1 MTKLHR
7 RSIFVIIPISNY
19 FLPCVYSY
27 KRVFVS
33 QSNQICFFHQYSL
46 SELIK
51 FFFPLPPPRICVILM
66 LQQPHTSKMRVG
78 SLSLVHRLTAVLIE
92 QFTFFFS
99 SQYKGL
105 GMDAAA
111 FLHCTL
117 YFLWFLQEIL
127 LVMDPCPGSSH
138 WGDYL
143 GCLSSVHVKS
153 KIPPCKRN
161 LW

>member
-1 MTKLHR
+1 MRGRKQHSMFSSTESGTMTKLHR

-66 LQQPHTSKMRVG
+66 LQQPHIQNESWFSVTSAQIDCCSYWAIHLFFFPVNTKGLAWMLLPSSIALFIFCDFCRRYC
-78 SLSLVHRLTAVLIE
+78 LSWTHVLVPLIE
-92 QFTFFFS
+92 
-99 SQYKGL
+99 G
-105 GMDAAA
+105 
-111 FLHCTL
+111 
-117 YFLWFLQEIL
+117 I
-127 LVMDPCPGSSH
+127 
-138 WGDYL
+138 
-143 GCLSSVHVKS
+143 
-153 KIPPCKRN
+153 I
-161 LW
+161 